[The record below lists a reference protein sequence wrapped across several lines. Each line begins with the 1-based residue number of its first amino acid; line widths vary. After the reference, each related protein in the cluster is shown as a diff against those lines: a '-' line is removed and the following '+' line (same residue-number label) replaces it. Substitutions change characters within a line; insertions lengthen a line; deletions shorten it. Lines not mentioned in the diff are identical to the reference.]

1 MSLVDFDLTL
11 SMPKRRKSVPP
22 ISGSHHWAV
31 DSVISHH
38 ETVSQQCST
47 DSSPSAHRYPSMD
60 SQNNARIPEKSHNLD
75 FSSLSVQEFIEC
87 SNEDDID
94 QFILPL
100 GTDENESARVAVAF
114 LYSSPSFSC
123 SISTDIHDEPAQ
135 IGISDSISSST
146 WRGRLEMPFSTAPET
161 PMPNRLKENASDLTI
176 STQPSIQRRYW
187 DDITDIVV
195 DIPFSDM
202 EIASNLSYSKR
213 EGDSLPS
220 VTATTIPSNHVE
232 SFSGSTDSIHHLTP
246 GRSPAPKRRGDIKT
260 AHEASLLQ
268 TKSSSIINGQQIS
281 EEVCARNCNESIKS
295 SSFMERQ
302 PSVKTNFYFSLPPTQ
317 QPMDFAIR
325 HTDDDADNREVSA
338 LVSYSFDVA
347 TSTESTDFRNIRSS
361 NFRSIASSSSEFMSP
376 LVQSRRPSNSSIG
389 IGADSIND
397 IALDSWTLPLPREST
412 LRSSFSKDTTSK
424 LKYLLPESEIY
435 RPVPDQSAFDRH
447 ELASTYKATMDE
459 YLPECQSSA
468 STPFRG
474 FSLCPNTPVRTAIWR
489 TASNASYPLSV
500 GEPVDVTETVPDV
513 VEDAEP
519 TSLNENKVLISN
531 TYTPDRVEMSFY
543 RDFEQEGFLGSG
555 SSADVFR
562 ARQKRSDKSYAIKK
576 IKHQFRS
583 EKDRNVMME
592 EVVTMTKVGEEP
604 CDYIVQLIRAWQEDA
619 YFYLQIEFAEKGSL
633 RDLMRDVAS
642 KGETFSDACVWNIL
656 HDACSGLRHI
666 HKCGIVHLG
675 SLHLIKLFQRTF
687 TNKWHFYSLSC
698 TALATHL
705 NLTSSK
711 TILDIKPAN
720 LLITKEGLVKIGDFG
735 LAVSEGCKE
744 DAREG
749 DMR

>member
-1 MSLVDFDLTL
+1 MFLVDTDFTL

-47 DSSPSAHRYPSMD
+47 DSSPSAHRYPSID
-60 SQNNARIPEKSHNLD
+60 SQNNARLQQKSHNLD

-87 SNEDDID
+87 SNEDDIN
-94 QFILPL
+94 QSILPL
-100 GTDENESARVAVAF
+100 GTDENESARVAVAL

-135 IGISDSISSST
+135 IGSSDSASSST
-146 WRGRLEMPFSTAPET
+146 WCGTPEMPSSTAPET
-161 PMPNRLKENASDLTI
+161 PMPNRLKENASDLVI

-187 DDITDIVV
+187 DDVTDIVV

-202 EIASNLSYSKR
+202 EIASSLSYSKK
-213 EGDSLPS
+213 EGDSLPFG
-220 VTATTIPSNHVE
+220 TATTIPSNHVD
-232 SFSGSTDSIHHLTP
+232 SLSDSTDSIHHLTN
-246 GRSPAPKRRGDIKT
+246 GRSPALKRRGDIKT

-281 EEVCARNCNESIKS
+281 EEVYAGNGNDSIKNS
-295 SSFMERQ
+295 SIMERR
-302 PSVKTNFYFSLPPTQ
+302 PSVKAKFYSSLPQIQ

-325 HTDDDADNREVSA
+325 HTDDDAENREVSA
-338 LVSYSFDVA
+338 LGSYSFDVA
-347 TSTESTDFRNIRSS
+347 TSTESTDFRNIRPS
-361 NFRSIASSSSEFMSP
+361 NFIRSIASSSSEFMSP

-389 IGADSIND
+389 ICADSIND
-397 IALDSWTLPLPREST
+397 TALDSWTLPLHKESS
-412 LRSSFSKDTTSK
+412 LRSSYSKDTTSK

-435 RPVPDQSAFDRH
+435 RPVPDQSAFDRY

-459 YLPECQSSA
+459 YLPECQSWA
-468 STPFRG
+468 GTPFRG

-489 TASNASYPLSV
+489 TASNASYPPGV
-500 GEPVDVTETVPDV
+500 GEPVDVTETIPE
-513 VEDAEP
+513 VEEAVS

-531 TYTPDRVEMSFY
+531 TYTPDRAEMSFY

-633 RDLMRDVAS
+633 RDLMRNVAS
-642 KGETFSDACVWNIL
+642 RGEIFSDACVWNIL

-675 SLHLIKLFQRTF
+675 PYHHIQLFQLSVRSGTF
-687 TNKWHFYSLSC
+687 IIHH
-698 TALATHL
+698 ALQ
-705 NLTSSK
+705 
-711 TILDIKPAN
+711 
-720 LLITKEGLVKIGDFG
+720 
-735 LAVSEGCKE
+735 
-744 DAREG
+744 
-749 DMR
+749 